1 MLYKNAIYPRSMS
14 GWCFSNP
21 RIIPQAGNYVTII
34 DMKETLSPPEAHE
47 QGGEGLVDALIV
59 VSLGDGDLP
68 QEDRLSILG
77 AGLLKDL
84 GITNGAGKII
94 LSSNPSHKEGVPSRA
109 QLMRDHLIDTF
120 GIPKK
125 SIIVDD
131 SSNNSENEAEELKK
145 IMRRHR
151 LKSLGL
157 VSTASLDR
165 EKIQDAFK
173 RVGLRIE
180 QIPPDVV
187 LANRFPEFVGNLKKS
202 PKFIMEV
209 TKEALEKF
217 LRTHRMLES
226 IHIGRV
232 SLL

>member
-1 MLYKNAIYPRSMS
+1 MRE
-14 GWCFSNP
+14 
-21 RIIPQAGNYVTII
+21 T
-34 DMKETLSPPEAHE
+34 ETLFPADVRE
-47 QGGEGLVDALIV
+47 QEGGGLVDALIV
-59 VSLGDGDLP
+59 VSPGSGDLP

-84 GITNGAGKII
+84 GIASGGGKII
-94 LSSNPSHKEGVPSRA
+94 LSSNPSSKEGIPSRA
-109 QLMRDHLIDTF
+109 KLMRDHLIDTF
-120 GIPKK
+120 GIPEG

-131 SSNNSENEAEELKK
+131 ASNNSGNEAEELKK

-157 VSTASLDR
+157 VSTASFDR
-165 EKIQDAFK
+165 DKIHRAF
-173 RVGLRIE
+173 RRAGLKIE

-187 LANRFPEFVGNLKKS
+187 LANRFPDFVGNLKKS

-226 IHIGRV
+226 IFV
-232 SLL
+232 SRISESSA